1 MNSPYGSEW
10 RKWDFHVH
18 TPYSLLNNQYGID
31 PFDSSSNF
39 DNYVIE
45 LFTRAIE
52 KGVAAIG
59 ITDYFMIEGYK
70 RIRTQY
76 LDNPEKMKECFPDE
90 ELRQKVAKIFVFPNI
105 EFRINTFVGK
115 GANSVNYHVIFSD
128 QIPIREIEDNFLH
141 KLTLTSDFGDE
152 RTLTLGNIEAIGK
165 MIKENNGDTGSEL
178 LVGLNKITVAPN
190 DILKTLQASNLFTN
204 QHLVVIPVDEDLSVV
219 SWNGR
224 DYLTRKTL
232 YHQCHAYMTSN
243 SGTRK
248 FALAAGNE
256 IAHKREFGSIKPCI
270 WGSDAHEYDRMFEPD
285 KQRYCWIKAD
295 PTFDGLLQILYE
307 PADRVHIQKDKPDS
321 KDPHQV
327 IDSIKFEDKRFQ
339 TEPIHFNDNLTCIIG
354 GKSTGKSILL
364 RQLAATIDP
373 EHVADREKRSGGKG
387 KFGYPKATVQW
398 KDGTTTSRKIV
409 YIPQTY
415 LNRTVDHNEQTT
427 EITGI
432 IEGVLKQ
439 NPTVATASVNLLATL
454 RQIADHSKSDIS
466 LYCTAIADLK
476 KLQQTILREGR
487 ASTFKATIEK
497 LEAER
502 KTLAEK
508 VDVSPEEITRYTEL
522 EKEIQRLQAV
532 MNSIKTELQN
542 IGKLRNPTVVIPG
555 YFEVTNHSGIQHAF
569 GSGFERCGEQIL
581 RVIEEMSQKIQP
593 DWNKQIEVCTKQL
606 HKELTTTAIAL
617 VDAQKEYASLKE
629 KVERS
634 EQLQTLAIQIGNEN
648 LRLEEAV
655 ARESKEAQLFNRI
668 SELKARIV
676 AVPKAYHDA
685 YSAYCNIARTAGALG
700 ETNLKF
706 DAQVVW
712 KKSTFIG
719 ILENIFDNRNFSSFR
734 SAKGYDLQNLE
745 EGDYTTDFLNDLW
758 ASINNQAWG
767 GLTLK
772 AAFNI
777 ETALN
782 QIFQDCYN
790 IHYIVSSGSDTIE
803 EMSPGKKALVLLE
816 LLINLEN
823 SKCPILID
831 QPEDDLDNRSIYGDL
846 VKFIRQKKI
855 ERQIIVVTHNA
866 NIVLGADT
874 EEVIVA
880 NQEGQDTPNAQYR
893 FEYRSGAIEND
904 SPVTDSNGSLVPG
917 ILNKTGIQTQICDI
931 LEGGK
936 TAFELRQHKY
946 TAMPN

>member
-1 MNSPYGSEW
+1 MNSQYGSEW

-18 TPYSLLNNQYGID
+18 TPYSILNNQYGVD
-31 PFDSSSNF
+31 PFDSSDDF
-39 DNYVIE
+39 DKYVIE
-45 LFTRAIE
+45 LFTRAVD
-52 KGVAAIG
+52 KGIAAIG
-59 ITDYFMIEGYK
+59 ITDYFMIDGYK
-70 RIRTQY
+70 RIRTEY
-76 LDNPEKMKECFPDE
+76 LDNPEKMKECFPDD
-90 ELRQKVAKIFVFPNI
+90 ELRRKVEQIFIFPNI
-105 EFRINTFVGK
+105 EFRIPTFVAGK
-115 GANSVNYHVIFSD
+115 KSVNYHVLFSD
-128 QIPIREIEDNFLH
+128 QVPLNEIEENFLH
-141 KLTLTSDFGDE
+141 LLPITPEFDKKRALT
-152 RTLTLGNIEAIGK
+152 RTNIEAIGK
-165 MIKENNGDTGSEL
+165 MVKEDNGNSGSDLIVGLEQITVSDDKIQEL
-178 LVGLNKITVAPN
+178 LT
-190 DILKTLQASNLFTN
+190 SNSVFSGKYLI
-204 QHLVVIPVDEDLSVV
+204 VVPVDEHLPKVQ
-219 SWNGR
+219 WKGR
-224 DYLTRKTL
+224 DYLSRKAL
-232 YHQCHAYMTSN
+232 HRQAHCYMTSN
-243 SGTRK
+243 EKSREI
-248 FALAAGNE
+248 ALAVGHE
-256 IAHKREFGSIKPCI
+256 EEYIREFGSIKPCI
-270 WGSDAHEYDRMFEPD
+270 WGSDAHEYARMFEPD
-285 KQRYCWIKAD
+285 QQRYCWIKAD

-307 PADRVHIQKDKPDS
+307 PADRVHIQKDRPDS

-327 IDSIKFEDKRFQ
+327 IDFITFDDERFQ
-339 TEPIHFNDNLTCIIG
+339 TAPIYFNDNLTCIIG

-364 RQLAATIDP
+364 RQLAATIDS
-373 EHVADREKRSGGKG
+373 EHVNNREKRSGGRG
-387 KFGYPKATVQW
+387 KFVYPKATVQW

-409 YIPQTY
+409 YIPQTF

-487 ASTFKATIEK
+487 VSTFQATIEK

-502 KTLAEK
+502 KALAEK
-508 VDVSPEEITRYTEL
+508 VDVSPDEITRYTEL

-532 MNSIKTELQN
+532 KNSIKTELQN

-555 YFEVTNHSGIQHAF
+555 HFEVTNHSGIQHAF

-593 DWNKQIEVCTKQL
+593 DWNKQIEVCTEQL
-606 HKELTTTAIAL
+606 HKEVTTTVIAL
-617 VDAQKEYASLKE
+617 ADAQREYDSLKE

-634 EQLQTLAIQIGNEN
+634 EQLQTLAIQISNESA
-648 LRLEEAV
+648 RLDEAV
-655 ARESKEAQLFNRI
+655 ARECEEARLSNRI

-676 AVPKAYHDA
+676 AVPEAYRNA
-685 YSAYCNIARTAGALG
+685 YSAYCDIARTAGALG

-712 KKSTFIG
+712 KKSTFIR

-758 ASINNQAWG
+758 ASINNQGWG

-846 VKFIRQKKI
+846 VKFIRQKKM

-904 SPVTDSNGSLVPG
+904 SPVTDSTGNLVLG
-917 ILNKTGIQTQICDI
+917 ILNKAGIQTQICDI

>member
-1 MNSPYGSEW
+1 M
-10 RKWDFHVH
+10 
-18 TPYSLLNNQYGID
+18 
-31 PFDSSSNF
+31 
-39 DNYVIE
+39 
-45 LFTRAIE
+45 
-52 KGVAAIG
+52 
-59 ITDYFMIEGYK
+59 
-70 RIRTQY
+70 
-76 LDNPEKMKECFPDE
+76 
-90 ELRQKVAKIFVFPNI
+90 
-105 EFRINTFVGK
+105 
-115 GANSVNYHVIFSD
+115 
-128 QIPIREIEDNFLH
+128 
-141 KLTLTSDFGDE
+141 
-152 RTLTLGNIEAIGK
+152 
-165 MIKENNGDTGSEL
+165 
-178 LVGLNKITVAPN
+178 
-190 DILKTLQASNLFTN
+190 
-204 QHLVVIPVDEDLSVV
+204 
-219 SWNGR
+219 
-224 DYLTRKTL
+224 
-232 YHQCHAYMTSN
+232 
-243 SGTRK
+243 
-248 FALAAGNE
+248 
-256 IAHKREFGSIKPCI
+256 
-270 WGSDAHEYDRMFEPD
+270 
-285 KQRYCWIKAD
+285 
-295 PTFDGLLQILYE
+295 
-307 PADRVHIQKDKPDS
+307 
-321 KDPHQV
+321 
-327 IDSIKFEDKRFQ
+327 
-339 TEPIHFNDNLTCIIG
+339 
-354 GKSTGKSILL
+354 
-364 RQLAATIDP
+364 RQLAATIDS
-373 EHVADREKRSGGKG
+373 EHVNNREKRSGGRG
-387 KFGYPKATVQW
+387 KFVYPKATVQW

-409 YIPQTY
+409 YIPQTF

-487 ASTFKATIEK
+487 VSTFQATIEK

-502 KTLAEK
+502 KALAEK
-508 VDVSPEEITRYTEL
+508 VDVSPDEITRYTEL

-532 MNSIKTELQN
+532 KNSIKTELQN

-555 YFEVTNHSGIQHAF
+555 HFEVTNHSGIQHAF

-593 DWNKQIEVCTKQL
+593 DWNKQIEVCTEQL
-606 HKELTTTAIAL
+606 HKEVTTTVIAL
-617 VDAQKEYASLKE
+617 ADAQREYDSLKE

-634 EQLQTLAIQIGNEN
+634 EQLQTLAIQISNESA
-648 LRLEEAV
+648 RLDEAV
-655 ARESKEAQLFNRI
+655 ARECEEARLSNRI

-676 AVPKAYHDA
+676 AVPEAYRNA
-685 YSAYCNIARTAGALG
+685 YSAYCDIARTAGALG

-712 KKSTFIG
+712 KKGSFIG
-719 ILENIFDNRNFSSFR
+719 ILENVFDNRNFSSFR
-734 SAKGYDLQNLE
+734 HTTSYDLQNLE
-745 EGDYTTDFLNDLW
+745 EGNYTADFLNVLW
-758 ASINNQAWG
+758 DSINNQSWG

-772 AAFNI
+772 SAYKM

-790 IHYIVSSGSDTIE
+790 IHYIVRSGADTIE

-846 VKFIRQKKI
+846 VKFIRQKKM

-904 SPVTDSNGSLVPG
+904 SSVTDSAGNLVLG
-917 ILNKTGIQTQICDI
+917 ILNKAGIQTQICDI

>member
-18 TPYSLLNNQYGID
+18 TPYSLLNNQYDID

-327 IDSIKFEDKRFQ
+327 IDSIKFEDERFQ
-339 TEPIHFNDNLTCIIG
+339 TEPIYFNDNLTCIIG

-387 KFGYPKATVQW
+387 KFVYPKATVQW

-409 YIPQTY
+409 YIPQTF
-415 LNRTVDHNEQTT
+415 LNRTVDDTEQTT
-427 EITGI
+427 EITRI
-432 IEGVLKQ
+432 IKDVLNQ
-439 NPTVATASVNLLATL
+439 NPTIATAAADLQTTL
-454 RQIADHSKSDIS
+454 RQIAERCKSDIS
-466 LYCTAIADLK
+466 LYCTAIADRR
-476 KLQQTILREGR
+476 KLRQTILREGVS
-487 ASTFKATIEK
+487 STFNATIDK
-497 LEAER
+497 LENER
-502 KTLAEK
+502 KILAEK
-508 VDVSPEEITRYTEL
+508 VDVSPDEIARYSEL
-522 EKEIQRLQAV
+522 EKHIQHLQAV
-532 MNSIKTELQN
+532 LSSIEIELQN
-542 IGKLRNPTVVIPG
+542 ISKLKQPAVVVPG
-555 YFEVTNHSGIQHAF
+555 HFEITNGAAIHHTF
-569 GSGFERCGEQIL
+569 GLGFERCGEQL
-581 RVIEEMSQKIQP
+581 LQVIEEMSRKIQP
-593 DWNKQIEVCTKQL
+593 DWNKQLEGL
-606 HKELTTTAIAL
+606 KERLSKEATDTAVAL
-617 VDAQKEYASLKE
+617 IDARREYDCLKE

-634 EQLQTLAIQIGNEN
+634 EQLQKLTLSIKEEN
-648 LRLEEAV
+648 LRLKNAV
-655 ARESKEAQLFNRI
+655 AREYEESQLSNRI

-676 AVPKAYHDA
+676 AVPNAYHNA
-685 YSAYCNIARTAGALG
+685 YSVYCNIAKAAGAVG
-700 ETNLKF
+700 DTKLKF

-712 KKSTFIG
+712 RKGSFIG

-734 SAKGYDLQNLE
+734 NAKGYDLQNLE
-745 EGDYTTDFLNDLW
+745 EGDYTADFLNDLW
-758 ASINNQAWG
+758 DSINNQAWG

-772 AAFNI
+772 SAFNI

-846 VKFIRQKKI
+846 VKFIRQKKMD
-855 ERQIIVVTHNA
+855 RQIIVVTHNA

-880 NQEGQDTPNAQYR
+880 NQEGQDTRNAQYR

>member
-1 MNSPYGSEW
+1 MNSLYGSEW

-18 TPYSLLNNQYGID
+18 TPYSLLNNQYSVD
-31 PFDSSSNF
+31 PFGSSSEF
-39 DNYVIE
+39 DKYVVE
-45 LFTRAIE
+45 LFTRAVD
-52 KGVAAIG
+52 KGIAAIG

-70 RIRTQY
+70 RIRTEY
-76 LDNPEKMKECFPDE
+76 LDNPAKMQACFPDD
-90 ELRQKVAKIFVFPNI
+90 ELRRKVEQIFVFPNI

-128 QIPIREIEDNFLH
+128 QVPVREIEENFLH
-141 KLTLTSDFGDE
+141 KLTLSSDFGDE

-165 MIKENNGDTGSEL
+165 MIKENNGDSGSDL

-190 DILKTLQASNLFTN
+190 DILRTIQASNIFSN
-204 QHLVVIPVDEDLSVV
+204 QYLIVIPVDEDLSAV

-224 DYLTRKTL
+224 DYLTRKNL
-232 YHQCHAYMTSN
+232 YHQCHAYMTAN
-243 SGTRK
+243 AGTRK

-256 IAHKREFGSIKPCI
+256 VAHKREFGSIKPCI
-270 WGSDAHEYDRMFEPD
+270 WGSDAHEYARMFEPD

-307 PADRVHIQKDKPDS
+307 PADRVHIQKDRPDS

-327 IDSIKFEDKRFQ
+327 IDSIKFEDERFQ
-339 TEPIHFNDNLTCIIG
+339 TAPIYFNDNLTCIIG

-364 RQLAATIDP
+364 RQLAATIDL
-373 EHVADREKRSGGKG
+373 EHVDDREKRSGGRG
-387 KFGYPKATVQW
+387 KFVYPKATVQW

-409 YIPQTY
+409 YIPQTF

-427 EITGI
+427 EITKI
-432 IEGVLKQ
+432 IKDVLNQ
-439 NPTVATASVNLLATL
+439 NPAIATASVELQATL
-454 RQIADHSKSDIS
+454 RKISDHCKSDIS
-466 LYCTAIADLK
+466 MYCTAVADLQ

-487 ASTFKATIEK
+487 SATFKATIEK
-497 LEAER
+497 LETER
-502 KTLAEK
+502 KVLAEK
-508 VDVSPEEITRYTEL
+508 VDVSPDEITRYTEL
-522 EKEIQRLQAV
+522 EKQIQHLQAIQD
-532 MNSIKTELQN
+532 SLKTEFQN
-542 IGKLRNPTVVIPG
+542 IGKLKHPAVVVPG
-555 YFEVTNHSGIQHAF
+555 HFEIMSDATIHHTF
-569 GSGFERCGEQIL
+569 GLDFERCGEQI
-581 RVIEEMSQKIQP
+581 RQIIDEMSQKIQS
-593 DWNKQIEVCTKQL
+593 DWSKQIEILKEQL
-606 HKELTTTAIAL
+606 SKEIADAAIAL
-617 VDAQKEYASLKE
+617 LDARTEYASLKD

-634 EQLQTLAIQIGNEN
+634 EQLQKLALLISKET
-648 LRLEEAV
+648 LRLENAIR
-655 ARESKEAQLFNRI
+655 REGEESQLFNRI
-668 SELKARIV
+668 SELRERIV
-676 AVPKAYHDA
+676 SVPKAYHDA
-685 YSAYCNIARTAGALG
+685 YSEYCNTAKTAGALG

-712 KKSTFIG
+712 KKGLFVG

-734 SAKGYDLQNLE
+734 STKGYDLQNLE
-745 EGDYTTDFLNDLW
+745 EGDYTTVFLEKMW
-758 ASINNQAWG
+758 GSINDRALG
-767 GLTLK
+767 GLMLK
-772 AAFNI
+772 SAFSLEN
-777 ETALN
+777 ALN

-855 ERQIIVVTHNA
+855 DRQIIVVTHNA

-904 SPVTDSNGSLVPG
+904 SPVTDSSGGFVPG